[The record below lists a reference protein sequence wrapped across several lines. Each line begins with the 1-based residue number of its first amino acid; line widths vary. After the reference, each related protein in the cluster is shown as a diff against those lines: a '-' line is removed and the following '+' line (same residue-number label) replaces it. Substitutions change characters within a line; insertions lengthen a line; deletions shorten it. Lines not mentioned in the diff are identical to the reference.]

1 MTRIS
6 ANTWNLGVL
15 LFLSLPQNLR
25 FSLHQCLFLSVHLLV
40 SLCFFYQFLSLY
52 LSKKSFFTS
61 QSFFFQP
68 LSSSKLSLF
77 SPSRLSLP
85 LLSFFPALSLSLSPS
100 SPSFQSLS
108 LRLSLFSLP
117 SSLSV
122 LSLSPPLSLRPA
134 PSLQQR

>member
-61 QSFFFQP
+61 QSLF
-68 LSSSKLSLF
+68 SVSLF
-77 SPSRLSLP
+77 LKTLPLLSVPSLSLP
-85 LLSFFPALSLSLSPS
+85 LLSFFPALSLSL
-100 SPSFQSLS
+100 
-108 LRLSLFSLP
+108 FSL
-117 SSLSV
+117 LSV
-122 LSLSPPLSLRPA
+122 SLPQTLPLLSPFLPVCPFSLSPPLSLRPA

>member
-61 QSFFFQP
+61 QSLF
-68 LSSSKLSLF
+68 SASLF
-77 SPSRLSLP
+77 LKTLP
-85 LLSFFPALSLSLSPS
+85 LLSVPSLSPS
-100 SPSFQSLS
+100 SFFLPRSLPQPF
-108 LRLSLFSLP
+108 SLFSL
-117 SSLSV
+117 LSV
-122 LSLSPPLSLRPA
+122 SLPQTLPLLSPFLPVCPFSLSPPLSLRPA